1 MSGRIL
7 IVHNSPERAVE
18 LESILNR
25 AGFTV
30 FVADGIG
37 RARELLHRHPD
48 LLLFDMDL
56 ARTATSEQLDT
67 LAGELEL
74 AETFCLRIYPEGR
87 VDTRLRERVPFACG
101 SVPPPGTAEQLLELV
116 ATLLRVKQAEHQR
129 NLAQER
135 LLLQRMEVEEGL
147 RSAAQI
153 QHALLP
159 EKSPNLPAF
168 SFAWQFKPCES
179 VGGDLF
185 NLLQLSEDVLLAYM
199 LDVSGHGVSSAMVT
213 VSVYQS
219 LSDRTSHLVKQPL
232 DVPPYFRINRPA
244 EVLTGLD
251 REYPY
256 ERFEKFFTIA
266 YLLLEPASG
275 RVRYA
280 NGGHPPSLLVRADGT
295 LEKLAA
301 GGTLVG
307 LGGLVPYEEDSVQLA
322 PGDRLYLYSDGV
334 TEHENGSGEM
344 FGEQRLSD
352 FFCRQQQLPLAE
364 GAERFVEDL
373 LQFGEDRAPVD
384 DISLLCIQYNGSA
397 GERPSN

>member
-1 MSGRIL
+1 MTGKIL
-7 IVHNSPERAVE
+7 IAHNSSERAAE
-18 LESILNR
+18 LETILSS

-30 FVADGIG
+30 SLAEGIG
-37 RARELLHRHPD
+37 RARELLHQHPD

-56 ARTATSEQLDT
+56 ARSARPAQLAAM
-67 LAGELEL
+67 AGELEL
-74 AETFCLRIYPEGR
+74 AETFCLRIYAEGG
-87 VDTRLRERVPFACG
+87 VDTRLRDKVPFACG
-101 SVPPPGTAEQLLELV
+101 TVPPPGTAEQLLELV
-116 ATLLRVKQAEHQR
+116 ATLLRVKQAERQR
-129 NLAQER
+129 NRAQER

-185 NLLQLSEDVLLAYM
+185 NLLQLSEDVLMAYM

-251 REYPY
+251 MEYPY

-266 YLLLEPASG
+266 YLLLEPATG
-275 RVRYA
+275 CVCYA

-301 GGTLVG
+301 GGTVIG
-307 LGGLVPYEEDSVQLA
+307 LGGLVPYEEDRVQLT

-334 TEHENGSGEM
+334 TEYENGSGEM

-352 FFCRQQQLPLAE
+352 FFCRQHKLPLAK
-364 GAERFVEDL
+364 GAERFVAA
-373 LQFGEDRAPVD
+373 LQDFGEGRTPAD
-384 DISLLCIQYNGSA
+384 DISLLCIQYNGSE
-397 GERPSN
+397 GERTSN